1 MLHRQRQTY
10 RKIETQSHGSKTDE
24 VMTAGPPKRNMR
36 IPSLFIFRPMGR
48 SQRHYGRK
56 NILRKGQVLE
66 MEQENMNELVGNSI
80 RSYKSGDKNALNDV
94 YDHLVHFC
102 LRVISKTRGKYINA
116 NDDEA
121 AIVPNVIL
129 DALDKY
135 DPEQGSFMCYLGQA
149 IRNRTIDGLRRE
161 RRNPAARPI
170 SLDPDFFQ
178 TCNESE
184 YFEDMI
190 DDMARR
196 HELQTYD
203 KLLASFNLSINTL
216 SEIAPRRPSTREQAR
231 RAAWVIAQ
239 DGEASTYLLNKG
251 MLPHKIL
258 EQRFHITRSILER
271 YRKFIIAVVLVYV
284 YDLSYIKPYV
294 TPALMEESP
303 WYEQEA
309 MHA

>member
-1 MLHRQRQTY
+1 
-10 RKIETQSHGSKTDE
+10 
-24 VMTAGPPKRNMR
+24 
-36 IPSLFIFRPMGR
+36 
-48 SQRHYGRK
+48 
-56 NILRKGQVLE
+56 
-66 MEQENMNELVGNSI
+66 MEQENLNELVGNSI
-80 RSYKSGDKNALNDV
+80 RRYKGGDKNALDDV
-94 YDHLVHFC
+94 YPHLAQFC

-129 DALDKY
+129 DAISKY

-161 RRNPAARPI
+161 RRNPVARPI

-190 DDMARR
+190 DEMARR
-196 HELQTYD
+196 HELETYER
-203 KLLASFNLSINTL
+203 LLASFNLSMSTL
-216 SEIAPRRPSTREQAR
+216 SEISPRRPSTREQAR

-239 DGEASTYLLNKG
+239 DEEASTYLLNKG

-271 YRKFIIAVVLVYV
+271 YRKFIIAVVLVHV
-284 YDLSYIKPYV
+284 YDLGYIKPYV
-294 TPALMEESP
+294 TPVFREEPS
-303 WYEQEA
+303 WYGQEA
-309 MHA
+309 MQA

>member
-1 MLHRQRQTY
+1 
-10 RKIETQSHGSKTDE
+10 
-24 VMTAGPPKRNMR
+24 
-36 IPSLFIFRPMGR
+36 
-48 SQRHYGRK
+48 
-56 NILRKGQVLE
+56 
-66 MEQENMNELVGNSI
+66 MEQEELKDLVSNAI
-80 RSYKSGDKNALNDV
+80 QRYKSGDKNALDDV
-94 YDHLVHFC
+94 YHHLVQFC

-149 IRNRTIDGLRRE
+149 TRNRTIDGLRRE
-161 RRNPAARPI
+161 WRNPVARPI

-184 YFEDMI
+184 FFEDMI

-196 HELQTYD
+196 HELETYE
-203 KLLASFNLSINTL
+203 KLLGSFNLSMTTL
-216 SEIAPRRPSTREQAR
+216 ADISPRRPSTREQAR

-239 DGEASTYLLNKG
+239 DREASTYLLNKG

-271 YRKFIIAVVLVYV
+271 YRKFIIAVVLVYA

-294 TPALMEESP
+294 TPAFQEESP
-303 WYEQEA
+303 WYGQEA
-309 MHA
+309 MRA